1 MKDIKDGKKIK
12 TRHSPI
18 IERTDDYD
26 SSDIE
31 RNQITVRTM
40 HMIFFAGLRGAVAF
54 ACANIF
60 PDTNGNR

>member
-1 MKDIKDGKKIK
+1 MKEIKDVKKIK
-12 TRHSPI
+12 TRYSPVL
-18 IERTDDYD
+18 ERTDNND
-26 SSDIE
+26 STDSD
-31 RNQITVRTM
+31 RNQISLQTM